1 MELALAIKQVI
12 LADHG
17 LVLLKHSQSVAVHA
31 VHHCLKNC
39 YMGSSAP
46 GVAMDVVLLI
56 AASIAEAICL
66 VPASP

>member
-17 LVLLKHSQSVAVHA
+17 WLLLKQSQSVAVHA
-31 VHHCLKNC
+31 VHHFLKNC
-39 YMGSSAP
+39 LGSSAP
-46 GVAMDVVLLI
+46 GAGMDVVLLI
-56 AASIAEAICL
+56 AASIAAAIFW

>member
-17 LVLLKHSQSVAVHA
+17 LMLLKHSQSVAVHA
-31 VHHCLKNC
+31 VHHFLKNC
-39 YMGSSAP
+39 LGSSAP

-56 AASIAEAICL
+56 AASIAETICL